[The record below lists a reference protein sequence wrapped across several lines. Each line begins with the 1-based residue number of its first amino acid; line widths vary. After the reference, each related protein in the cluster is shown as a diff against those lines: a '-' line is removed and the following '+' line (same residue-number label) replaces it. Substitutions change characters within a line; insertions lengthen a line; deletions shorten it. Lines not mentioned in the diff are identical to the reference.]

1 MLDALATALIFAR
14 GLTLRMGRRSA
25 FQRGAKL
32 RRTRRFRISTSSTKF
47 DPLPEFGGSQA
58 ILYKSSDGKRL
69 AGSFRESGTHTITMP
84 FDEFDPH
91 RRWRREDF
99 GRGGDTVDLKV
110 GDCCYLRQGQKVTFE
125 MTDDFHDVTV
135 LISDDA
141 FNHVAEPE

>member
-1 MLDALATALIFAR
+1 MTQDKKIPYFNVHT
-14 GLTLRMGRRSA
+14 
-25 FQRGAKL
+25 
-32 RRTRRFRISTSSTKF
+32 TKF

-84 FDEFDPH
+84 FDEFIYIVAGGAKISV
-91 RRWRREDF
+91 E
-99 GRGGDTVDLKV
+99 GGDTVDLKV